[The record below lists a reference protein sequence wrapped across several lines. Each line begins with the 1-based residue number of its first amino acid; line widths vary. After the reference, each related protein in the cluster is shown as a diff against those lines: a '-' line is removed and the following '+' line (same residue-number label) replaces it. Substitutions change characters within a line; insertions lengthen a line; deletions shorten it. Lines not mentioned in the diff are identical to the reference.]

1 MSSQNIT
8 LAHSINMLIDQ
19 SEPKN
24 DDDFGGLSKNVF
36 VRMED
41 RACEHSKASC
51 VSNVIRDLVLCVM
64 LGYPL

>member
-1 MSSQNIT
+1 
-8 LAHSINMLIDQ
+8 MLIDQ

-64 LGYPL
+64 IGYPL